1 VLQTAVKQ
9 MPPKKSAEAAS
20 AAGAASTAAATKNP
34 WWKQPEIVVLLNA
47 VRSVLPLGEYHWQ
60 SVATQ
65 YNSTRPNGSVE
76 RNTDSCKTKFKA
88 LKNTRKPT
96 GVAGMPWDVNEAK
109 EIQRLIEA
117 KMCTAEMDDPSAVD
131 GDGDE
136 VAVKAEVPNGDS
148 SESEGE
154 EWAPVEGEEGAPVEN
169 ATDSQSSTSQPQ
181 QSTTPNKRTS
191 SASVT
196 GSPAEKA
203 LDGVPQRL
211 GVVAHQAGVVASTAT
226 SKRIKLEKQIAEEKQ
241 QRAASADVRNLM
253 ISSMMA
259 QQQQQHQ
266 LQMQQ
271 NQQMQMMMMMMMM
284 SKMCGVPLSEL
295 QLPMQMPPPPSNP
308 PPPQHNE

>member
-1 VLQTAVKQ
+1 
-9 MPPKKSAEAAS
+9 MPPKKCAEAS
-20 AAGAASTAAATKNP
+20 AAGAATTAAATKNP
-34 WWKQPEIVVLLNA
+34 WWKQPEVVVLLSA

-117 KMCTAEMDDPSAVD
+117 KMCTAEMDDFD

-136 VAVKAEVPNGDS
+136 VAAEAAVPDGDC
-148 SESEGE
+148 SESESE
-154 EWAPVEGEEGAPVEN
+154 EGAPVEGEEGAPTE
-169 ATDSQSSTSQPQ
+169 SQSSTSQPQ
-181 QSTTPNKRTS
+181 QSTTPIKRTS
-191 SASVT
+191 SASVS

-226 SKRIKLEKQIAEEKQ
+226 AKRIKLEKQIAEEKQ
-241 QRAASADVRNLM
+241 QRAASADARNLM

-271 NQQMQMMMMMMMM
+271 NQQMQMMMMMMM

-308 PPPQHNE
+308 LPPQQNE